1 MNNPDSQ
8 IENQL
13 RRAPV
18 PQPPAALKQR
28 LIAQSR
34 AKAPGVSPS
43 PSRNVVTSQPSGF
56 FSRWWPI
63 LASGAVTLT
72 CAIVFAVQGIEVSDL
87 KATLASLPAAPG
99 ASAPDQAAAAVDSA
113 KSPVPT
119 RETSEEELA
128 RLKSS
133 VVSLVKEIT
142 QLERLKAENEK
153 LRGDL
158 AQAARANGLTADE
171 EAAMAKAK
179 EKASRIVCI
188 NNLKQLGLAARIW
201 ANDHGDLNPPEIL
214 SMTNEM
220 NTPKI
225 LYCPA
230 DTSRQA
236 ANSWAAYSAANCSYE
251 YLAPS
256 GTTSEPTRVMF
267 RCPIHGSIGLVDGS
281 VQSEVAINHPD
292 WLVTRDGK
300 LYMQPQPPKSP

>member
-13 RRAPV
+13 RRAPA
-18 PQPPAALKQR
+18 PTPPAGLKQR
-28 LIAQSR
+28 LIAQSH
-34 AKAPGVSPS
+34 AKAAGTNSE
-43 PSRNVVTSQPSGF
+43 PSRVVVTRAPSGF

-72 CAIVFAVQGIEVSDL
+72 CAIVLAVQGIEVSDL
-87 KATLASLPAAPG
+87 KATLASLPQAPPEP
-99 ASAPDQAAAAVDSA
+99 ASDQTALESA
-113 KSPVPT
+113 KSVVPA
-119 RETSEEELA
+119 RETPEQELA

-133 VVSLVKEIT
+133 VNRLGEEIA
-142 QLERLKAENEK
+142 QLERLTVENDK
-153 LRGDL
+153 LQGDL
-158 AQAARANGLTADE
+158 ARAARAGGLTADE

-179 EKASRIVCI
+179 GKASRIVCI
-188 NNLKQLGLAARIW
+188 NNMKQLGLAARIW
-201 ANDHGDLNPPEIL
+201 ANDHGELNPSDIL

-236 ANSWAAYSAANCSYE
+236 ATSWANYSAVNCSYE
-251 YLAPS
+251 YLAPLS
-256 GTTSEPTRVMF
+256 PTGEPTRVLF
-267 RCPIHGSIGLVDGS
+267 RCPIHGTIGLVDGS
-281 VQSEVAINHPD
+281 VQSEVAVNHPD

-300 LYMQPQPPKSP
+300 LYMEPPNAKQP